1 MINKVHREVW
11 CLSLQEV
18 RGQVFLNL
26 EALARHLDL
35 LILAV
40 GRASLIV
47 KPEDLV
53 GCQLIVLAT

>member
-1 MINKVHREVW
+1 MINEVHSEVW
-11 CLSLQEV
+11 CLSFQEV

-35 LILAV
+35 LILAI
-40 GRASLIV
+40 GRAGLIV
-47 KPEDLV
+47 EPEDLV